1 MLNESNKEIAK
12 KFLQLVAEGQVKKA
26 YELYIG
32 EDFVHHN
39 AYFAAGSEAL
49 MRGME
54 ESAKMTPNKQ
64 FTVKLTLE
72 DGNKVMTYSHLK
84 HKPEDLGVVV
94 VHIVRIDNGKIVEMW
109 DVGQAIPQEIVN
121 TDGIF

>member
-1 MLNESNKEIAK
+1 MLNKSNKEIAQA
-12 KFLQLVAEGQVKKA
+12 FLQLVAEGQVKEA

-39 AYFAAGSEAL
+39 AYFVAGREAL

-64 FTVKLTLE
+64 FTVKLVLE
-72 DGNKVMTYSHLK
+72 DGDKVMMYSHFK
-84 HKPEDLGVVV
+84 QQPEAIGVAV
-94 VHIVRIDNGKIVEMW
+94 VHIVRMEAGKIVEMW
-109 DVGQAIPQEIVN
+109 DVGQAIPEKMIN